1 MSIAHSRAN
10 SSWLRSRTSS
20 LKPCK
25 APSGTAMRRTGRS
38 RLDSHEA
45 ALMRCERCSRFVLI
59 SSRRRMPRMV
69 GTRPRAW
76 YGSIMANPFGHS
88 HEPAGQVSEPCH
100 AGAARSRPGAV
111 RGARRREHAADERAE
126 TGRGPGA
133 VLAFSAAGL
142 PDGPGDPVAFGFVVH
157 A

>member
-25 APSGTAMRRTGRS
+25 APSGTAMSRTGRS
-38 RLDSHEA
+38 RLESHDA

-76 YGSIMANPFGHS
+76 YASIMADPFGHS
-88 HEPAGQVSEPCH
+88 HEPTVQVYEPCH
-100 AGAARSRPGAV
+100 AGALQSRPGDV
-111 RGARRREHAADERAE
+111 QGAALNE
-126 TGRGPGA
+126 TAGRYVG
-133 VLAFSAAGL
+133 
-142 PDGPGDPVAFGFVVH
+142 
-157 A
+157 